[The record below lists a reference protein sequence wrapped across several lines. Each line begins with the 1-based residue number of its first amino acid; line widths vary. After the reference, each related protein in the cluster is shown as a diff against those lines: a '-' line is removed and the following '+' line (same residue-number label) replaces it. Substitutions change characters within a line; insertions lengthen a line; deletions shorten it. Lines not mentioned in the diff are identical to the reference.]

1 MDRLVIGIGE
11 ALWDMLPEGKK
22 LGGAPANFAFHAGQ
36 FGLESMAVSAIGL
49 DPLGEEI
56 AKELEE
62 HGLPFHLDRIDYPT
76 GTVQVTLDSNG
87 IPRYEIKED
96 VAWDNI
102 PYTKELADLA
112 GRAQA
117 VCFGSLAQRNPVS
130 RETIGWFLDAVPED
144 CLKVFD
150 INLRQ
155 SFYSKEIIEDS
166 LRRCDILKINDEE
179 LEIVKEMFG
188 LEDLPTEGLCRSIID
203 EYGLKMLILTCG
215 VNGSHV
221 FSGDVSSF
229 IETPKVKVSDTV
241 GAGDSFTGAFVASIL
256 KGKTV
261 REAHEAAVKVSAFV
275 CTQSGAMPVI
285 PEDLK

>member
-203 EYGLKMLILTCG
+203 EYRLKMLILTCG

-229 IETPKVKVSDTV
+229 IETPKVNVADTV

-256 KGKTV
+256 KGKSV

>member
-179 LEIVKEMFG
+179 LEIVKEMFE

-229 IETPKVKVSDTV
+229 IETPKVKVADTV

-256 KGKTV
+256 KGKAV